1 MAFCSAT
8 RCAIAA
14 LCQLL
19 VFVCLAAAGF
29 SARAV
34 DAASLQSSRVSYLAS
49 DDFAVP
55 VDAEPWLGIALPH
68 TAPRSDASANGAQS
82 VAAWYRVEFDLPS
95 GFEAEGAWALYLPY
109 LYSGGRFFLNGQP
122 FFAVPESDEKLRVK
136 WERPHLLLLPQGS
149 IFTHGLSAGRNV
161 IHVRMSPQLTTLRLR
176 FPVATISPAQVLQG
190 VYEQRLFLIRTLAQ
204 VTSSACLATGLFVL
218 FIWWRRRSEVLYG
231 IFGLTAVLWGVRT
244 LTFVIEQLPPD
255 QWQLWRVMYQSA
267 TGGFV
272 VCMALFVLRTA
283 GAVWP
288 KFERILVAYALVGP
302 AVLLVGGATSDA
314 WVSTVW
320 TAGFFG
326 VAALIVATV
335 CLSAS
340 RAPTST
346 NLALMFSVGVSVFC
360 AAHDYFLLVGSPWL
374 TQLAPEW
381 AAQRIFVLQFAA
393 NVVLLVMAGILASRF
408 LNALA
413 DLELLNQTLDLR
425 VAAREA
431 VIEQNYQRLVMLEG
445 QRKAHEERQ
454 RIMQDMHDGLGA
466 QLFSSLSRVERDSLS
481 QADMTDALRS
491 CIVEMRLAIDSLS
504 NSDEDFEAV
513 YSNFRYRWEQQLK
526 ALGIDS
532 TWQNQLDA
540 LALKIAPHQGL
551 QILRIAQEALANVL
565 KHARATHVWV
575 SVSSDATG
583 LCLEVADNGCG
594 LSKVSASSGRGLAN
608 MQTRAARLGGS
619 WALSESG
626 GRTRVVFTMVL

>member
-1 MAFCSAT
+1 MLVSA
-8 RCAIAA
+8 
-14 LCQLL
+14 
-19 VFVCLAAAGF
+19 CLAVASLSLHAAGV
-29 SARAV
+29 AN
-34 DAASLQSSRVSYLAS
+34 LQTSHVSYLAS
-49 DDFAVP
+49 DDQAVP
-55 VDAEPWLGIALPH
+55 PDSAQWVGVALPH
-68 TAPRSDASANGAQS
+68 TAPRIEPGATGVQS
-82 VAAWYRVEFDLPS
+82 VAAWYRIEFVLPS
-95 GFEAEGAWALYLPY
+95 GFEAEGAWAVYLPY

-122 FFAVPESDEKLRVK
+122 FFVVPESDERIRVK

-149 IFTHGLSAGRNV
+149 IFTRGLSAGRNV

-176 FPVATISPAQVLQG
+176 FPIATINPAQALQG

-231 IFGLTAVLWGVRT
+231 IFGLTAVLWGIRT

-272 VCMALFVLRTA
+272 VSMALFVLRTA
-283 GAVWP
+283 GADWP
-288 KFERILVAYALVGP
+288 RFERFLVAYALVGP
-302 AVLLVGGATSDA
+302 AVLLFGGATSDA

-326 VAALIVATV
+326 VAVLIVATV
-335 CLSAS
+335 CRSAW
-340 RAPTST
+340 RAPTGT

-360 AAHDYFLLVGSPWL
+360 AAHDYLLLVGSPWL
-374 TQLAPEW
+374 GALAPQW
-381 AAQRIFVLQFAA
+381 VALRIFVLQFAA
-393 NVVLLVMAGILASRF
+393 NAVLLVMAGILASRF
-408 LNALA
+408 LNALR

-431 VIEQNYQRLVMLEG
+431 VIAQNFERLVTLEG

-466 QLFSSLSRVERDSLS
+466 QLFSSLSRVERAELS

-504 NSDEDFEAV
+504 NADEDFEAI
-513 YSNFRYRWEQQLK
+513 YGNFRYRWQTQLK
-526 ALGIDS
+526 SSGLES
-532 TWQNQLDA
+532 TWENQLDPHA
-540 LALKIAPHQGL
+540 SKIAPHQSL

-565 KHARATHVWV
+565 KHAGATRVWV
-575 SVSSDATG
+575 TVRSDASG
-583 LCLEVADNGCG
+583 LRLEVSDNGRG
-594 LSKVSASSGRGLAN
+594 LTHTPTGGGRGLAN
-608 MQTRAARLGGS
+608 MRNRASRLGGD
-619 WALSESG
+619 WGLSESD
-626 GRTRVVFTMVL
+626 GRTRVVFTMSL